1 MNRQFGINE
10 MKNKVSQGVYKS
22 PLLTGKIRLQ
32 QNEFFLNNLE
42 KIILSINPHRIIE
55 IGTARGGTTLAIS
68 DILIKNNLH
77 DTKIKTFDISMR
89 HHLRNINLSNI
100 EFYVGNI
107 FDWPKSTLSKP
118 EEITNFLSKTGR
130 NLIMCD
136 GGNKIKEFHILS
148 QYLKVGDVIMA
159 HDYAPN
165 KEVFESDYVGK
176 IWNHMEICDKDIED
190 SVETYNLKT
199 YNNELI
205 KETAWVAK
213 IKTQ

>member
-1 MNRQFGINE
+1 MTPQFGINK

-22 PLLTGKIRLQ
+22 PLLTGKVRLQ

-42 KIILSINPHRIIE
+42 NIILSINPHRIIE

-77 DTKIKTFDISMR
+77 DSKIKTFDISSR
-89 HHLRNINLSNI
+89 HHLKNLSVSNI

-107 FDWPKSTLSKP
+107 FDWPKSELSKP
-118 EEITNFLSKTGR
+118 EEITNFLSENKT
-130 NLIMCD
+130 NLILCD
-136 GGNKIKEFHILS
+136 GANKIKEFNILS
-148 QYLKVGDVIMA
+148 QYLKTNDLIMA

-176 IWNHMEICDKDIED
+176 IWNHMEICDKDIQNTVETCNL
-190 SVETYNLKT
+190 ETYNNK
-199 YNNELI
+199 LI
-205 KETAWVAK
+205 NQTAWVAK
-213 IKTQ
+213 IKK

>member
-1 MNRQFGINE
+1 MNNIKQPT
-10 MKNKVSQGVYKS
+10 YKHPQS
-22 PLLTGKIRLQ
+22 GPGNITLQ

-55 IGTARGGTTLAIS
+55 IGTARGGATLAIS

-77 DTKIKTFDISMR
+77 DTKIKTFDISTR

-107 FDWPKSTLSKP
+107 FDWPKSQLSKP
-118 EEITNFLSKTGR
+118 EEITKFLSKTGR

-136 GGNKIKEFHILS
+136 GGNKIKEFNILS

-165 KEVFESDYVGK
+165 KEVFESDYFGK
-176 IWNHMEICDKDIED
+176 IWNHMEICDKDIQD